1 MPEWLAS
8 LVAAL
13 KQRMQLQQQP
23 VQPQPG
29 DPMLADVVN
38 PRRAPI
44 RRLAAEGEAPPLPV
58 DTLPSGA
65 TPPAAGAP
73 RFGKGFTPQE
83 IAAQRARLAQILAA
97 QQGQAPQQ

>member
-13 KQRMQLQQQP
+13 KQRMQSQQQP

-29 DPMLADVVN
+29 DPMLSDALN
-38 PRRAPI
+38 PRRALN
-44 RRLAAEGEAPPLPV
+44 RRMAAEGEATPV
-58 DTLPSGA
+58 LQDTLPSGA